1 MLDAGDYDRN
11 GLQEVYFWLTEGTA
25 YLRQHL
31 YRTALWVTHVG
42 GFPVG

>member
-31 YRTALWVTHVG
+31 HRMVRVIDETRS
-42 GFPVG
+42 